1 MKQGIEFVPARMKQ
15 KRPKG
20 IEEDFRHGNTS
31 KHANGLWEP
40 TSSEGDH
47 SDSEDSM
54 SDLYP
59 PSMFTVKNIA
69 EEEMGGGLEEED
81 DFKTDEEEEMELD
94 KPVPPKRKKTQNSG
108 FQKKFRNN
116 NWKASRSK
124 KQKKVPKLRTS
135 VQ

>member
-1 MKQGIEFVPARMKQ
+1 MLFLTLDEECMKQGIEFVPARMKQ

-59 PSMFTVKNIA
+59 RQYPGHTHSFA
-69 EEEMGGGLEEED
+69 L
-81 DFKTDEEEEMELD
+81 
-94 KPVPPKRKKTQNSG
+94 
-108 FQKKFRNN
+108 
-116 NWKASRSK
+116 
-124 KQKKVPKLRTS
+124 
-135 VQ
+135 